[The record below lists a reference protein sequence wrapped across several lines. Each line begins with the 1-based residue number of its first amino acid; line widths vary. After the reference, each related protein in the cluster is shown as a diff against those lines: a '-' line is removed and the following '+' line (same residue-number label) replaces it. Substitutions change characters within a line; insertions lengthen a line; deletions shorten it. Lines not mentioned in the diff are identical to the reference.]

1 MLFYIWRKVT
11 EFLGD
16 MQENGDF
23 FAIFSL
29 EDAAEALQ
37 VIGYRRDGRRDY
49 DPPFMCLE
57 MK

>member
-29 EDAAEALQ
+29 EDAAEPLLFS
-37 VIGYRRDGRRDY
+37 G
-49 DPPFMCLE
+49 
-57 MK
+57 

>member
-29 EDAAEALQ
+29 EDAAEPLLFR
-37 VIGYRRDGRRDY
+37 V
-49 DPPFMCLE
+49 
-57 MK
+57 